1 LCRVTHVLLAAA
13 YLPRHGDSAEAIGAA
28 LLAKAQGRGHRGIA
42 ADLNRPPGTVRRWLR
57 RIRPTHLAWLYR
69 QGIDHA
75 HRLDPEALNDLV
87 VHDNDL
93 ANALTALAGA
103 VVALRRRFARPAR
116 TWTLIAAFT
125 GGQLLGPAPAT

>member
-1 LCRVTHVLLAAA
+1 MAATHPSNAPGLA
-13 YLPRHGDSAEAIGAA
+13 LPARH
-28 LLAKAQGRGHRGIA
+28 
-42 ADLNRPPGTVRRWLR
+42 RPR
-57 RIRPTHLAWLYR
+57 
-69 QGIDHA
+69 
-75 HRLDPEALNDLV
+75 RLDPEALNDLV